1 MKAWVRRK
9 FGAADGLVL
18 EDREIPEIGPR
29 DVLVRVHAS
38 SLNRR
43 DLLVAEGISVGGEPR
58 LGAIPLSDGAGE
70 VVAIGTDVT
79 RLTVGQRVVGLFRQR
94 WLAGPNRPEDGASD
108 LGGSADGML
117 AEYVALAA
125 DGLCIFPDH
134 LSFAE
139 AATLPCAAAA
149 AWCALFPKASIQP
162 GETVVTLGSGV
173 VSLFVTQLAAIAG
186 ARVIVLTSRVQ
197 NNDRLRDLGATHV
210 VDWTGNNSWHES
222 VLALTDGLG
231 ADILIE
237 TCGAGTYPESLRA
250 LRSGGRLSIV
260 GILNGLREDAP
271 TFDTIFFRDL
281 TVRAV
286 QPGSRL
292 DLEALLRAI
301 AASLLRPVI
310 DSSFPF
316 HEAPQAFAR
325 LAAGSP
331 FGKVVVRHG

>member
-1 MKAWVRRK
+1 M
-9 FGAADGLVL
+9 DGLVL
-18 EDREIPEIGPR
+18 EERAIPEIGPC

-70 VVAIGTDVT
+70 VVATGTGVS
-79 RLTVGQRVVGLFRQR
+79 RLKVGQGVIGLFRQR
-94 WLAGPNRPEDGASD
+94 WLSGPNRPEDSISD
-108 LGGSADGML
+108 LGCHADGML
-117 AEYVALAA
+117 AEFVALAE
-125 DGLCIFPDH
+125 DGLCPFPDH

-149 AWCALFPKASIQP
+149 AWCALFPKASMNP
-162 GETVVTLGSGV
+162 GETVVTLGTGA
-173 VSLFVTQLAAIAG
+173 VSLFVTQLAAAAG
-186 ARVIVLTSRVQ
+186 ARVIVLTSRPQ
-197 NNDRLRDLGATHV
+197 NAGRLRDLGATHV
-210 VDWTGNNSWHES
+210 VDWTGNKFWHRS

-237 TCGAGTYPESLRA
+237 TGGAATYPESLRA
-250 LRSGGRLSIV
+250 LRPGGRLSIV
-260 GILNGLREDAP
+260 GILNGLREEAP

-310 DSSFPF
+310 DSSFAF
-316 HEAPQAFAR
+316 DDARQAFAR
-325 LAAGSP
+325 LAEGGP
-331 FGKVVVRHG
+331 FGKIVVRHD